1 MRIRDAG
8 SPRIRKYIHAYGV
21 SIWYNEI
28 LVLFLFLVREIYM
41 LYYEKKED
49 QTGYPRLRDLVVER
63 QLKNE
68 SRM

>member
-1 MRIRDAG
+1 MI
-8 SPRIRKYIHAYGV
+8 K
-21 SIWYNEI
+21 
-28 LVLFLFLVREIYM
+28 LREINTHFN
-41 LYYEKKED
+41 EKKED

>member
-1 MRIRDAG
+1 MI
-8 SPRIRKYIHAYGV
+8 K
-21 SIWYNEI
+21 
-28 LVLFLFLVREIYM
+28 LREINTRF
-41 LYYEKKED
+41 YEKKED

>member
-1 MRIRDAG
+1 M
-8 SPRIRKYIHAYGV
+8 V
-21 SIWYNEI
+21 SYSFRVNCISS
-28 LVLFLFLVREIYM
+28 
-41 LYYEKKED
+41 YEKKED

>member
-1 MRIRDAG
+1 MI
-8 SPRIRKYIHAYGV
+8 K
-21 SIWYNEI
+21 
-28 LVLFLFLVREIYM
+28 LREIYTPF
-41 LYYEKKED
+41 YEKKED